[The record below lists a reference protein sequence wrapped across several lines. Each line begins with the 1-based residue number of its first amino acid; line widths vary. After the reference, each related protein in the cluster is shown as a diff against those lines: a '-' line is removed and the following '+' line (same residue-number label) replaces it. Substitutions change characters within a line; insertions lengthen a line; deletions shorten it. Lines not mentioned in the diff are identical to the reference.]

1 MKEIVIL
8 SGKGGTGKTSIC
20 ASFAILAGSAVIVDC
35 DVDAADLH
43 LVLKPDI
50 RETHEFSGGQVAKI
64 DPDKCLACAICE
76 KLCRYDSILQDN
88 GKYRIDELACEGCGV
103 CAHFCPAD
111 AISLDDSIN
120 GHWFVSDTRV
130 GTMVHAKL
138 GIAAENSGKLVAL
151 IKERAKHIA
160 KESSAQFVI
169 VDGPPGIGCP
179 VISSLSGADQVVVVT
194 EPSVSGIHDLERVM
208 RLAGH
213 FKVPVSIIINKYDI
227 NEDKTNEIDR
237 MALELGIPV
246 LTKIPYDPI
255 FTEAQIAEMSVV
267 EFNECTVAEE
277 IRKAWMQISGQ

>member
-20 ASFAILAGSAVIVDC
+20 ASFAVLADNAVIVDC

-43 LVLKPDI
+43 LILKPNVI
-50 RETHEFSGGQVAKI
+50 EEHEFIGGQLATI
-64 DPDKCLACAICE
+64 DHDKCLACAICE
-76 KLCRYDSILQDN
+76 KLCRYDSILLDN

-111 AISLDDSIN
+111 AICMSDSIN
-120 GHWFVSDTRV
+120 GHWFVSETRA

-151 IKERAKHIA
+151 IKNKAKEIA

-169 VDGPPGIGCP
+169 VDGPPGIGCS
-179 VISSLSGADQVVVVT
+179 VISSLSGADQVVVVA

-208 RLAGH
+208 KLAGH

-227 NEDKTNEIDR
+227 NEEKTNEIDG
-237 MALELGIPV
+237 MALAYRIPV
-246 LTKIPYDPI
+246 LARIPYDPI

-267 EFNECTVAEE
+267 EFSESTAAEE

>member
-20 ASFAILAGSAVIVDC
+20 ASFAILAESAVIVDC

-50 RETHEFSGGQVAKI
+50 RETHEFSGGQIAII
-64 DPDKCLACAICE
+64 DPDKCLACAICQ
-76 KLCRYDSILQDN
+76 KLCRYDSIFQDN
-88 GKYRIDELACEGCGV
+88 GKYRVDELACEGCGV

-111 AISLDDSIN
+111 AICMSDSIN
-120 GHWFVSDTRV
+120 GHWFVSETRA
-130 GTMVHAKL
+130 GIMVHAKL

-208 RLAGH
+208 ELAGH

-227 NEDKTNEIDR
+227 NEDKTNEIDSL
-237 MALELGIPV
+237 ALAHGIPV
-246 LTKIPYDPI
+246 LARIPYDPI

-267 EFNECTVAEE
+267 EYRECTATEE
-277 IRKAWMQISGQ
+277 IRKAWTQISGQ